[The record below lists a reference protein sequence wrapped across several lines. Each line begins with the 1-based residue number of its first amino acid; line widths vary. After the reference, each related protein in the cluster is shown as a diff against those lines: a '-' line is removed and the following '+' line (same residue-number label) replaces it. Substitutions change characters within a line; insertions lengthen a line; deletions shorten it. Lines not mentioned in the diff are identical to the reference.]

1 MRHICTYLQLFYAF
15 NKNII
20 SRFGTADLKTDL
32 TRKPRCRSVHI
43 RSARW
48 YAYRS
53 NTRSRTCGRPAST
66 SGRRAESRSTKSGG
80 GWWATRRDSGTG
92 QSNVSEQ
99 SERWRLID
107 WFVGGRII
115 SRTRTAPTYLM
126 RAWSRSW
133 HRFVYVYHGQYE
145 RPRPRAEISNVAM
158 STVLT
163 KARRVVASNGTVGRS
178 RGGSGAGPGGRKRRE
193 SHHDHLVWRVSH

>member
-1 MRHICTYLQLFYAF
+1 MSCLRTAS
-15 NKNII
+15 
-20 SRFGTADLKTDL
+20 SRFGTPIWKRRVLQDQ
-32 TRKPRCRSVHI
+32 CRPVHI
-43 RSARW
+43 LALADTRIAGIRVRSC
-48 YAYRS
+48 
-53 NTRSRTCGRPAST
+53 TCGRPAST
-66 SGRRAESRSTKSGG
+66 SGRRAESRSTKNGG
-80 GWWATRRDSGTG
+80 GWWATKRDGGTG

-178 RGGSGAGPGGRKRRE
+178 SDGSGAGPGGRKRRE
-193 SHHDHLVWRVSH
+193 SHHDRLVWRVSH

>member
-1 MRHICTYLQLFYAF
+1 MLIARFSKFLVREPPP
-15 NKNII
+15 
-20 SRFGTADLKTDL
+20 SRFGTPIWKRRVPRDSVDPVGPHSPLAD
-32 TRKPRCRSVHI
+32 TRITRI
-43 RSARW
+43 RA
-48 YAYRS
+48 
-53 NTRSRTCGRPAST
+53 RSRTCGRPAST

-80 GWWATRRDSGTG
+80 GWWATKRDGGTG

-158 STVLT
+158 STMLT